1 MGIKVQKVGEQI
13 KLLEAVP
20 PGAFNFEGLRAEL
33 RLEMDALA
41 VSAGKL
47 LVEGIVSAEVD
58 AIAGVK
64 YSRTNEGVDRWGHQS
79 GYVIIGGQKVPVKR
93 PRLRTSGGNE
103 LPLES
108 YERFQDHEQR
118 TSAVLQ
124 RLIAGISCRSY
135 PKAVEEFSEGY
146 GISKSVVSREMIAAT
161 SEELRRLV
169 ERDLSAFEAVAILI
183 DGIHVGKT
191 LLIVALGVN
200 IDGTKQILGF
210 REGSSEN
217 ADVCVSLL
225 EDMVRRGLR
234 SEGRP
239 VLVIIDGSK
248 ALHAA
253 IDRFF
258 GAWAVVQR
266 CEIHK
271 RRNVLS
277 HLPEKYQSQFG
288 RKLSAAYKM
297 KTFDQAKSALTAVV
311 KELEF
316 LNHSAAASLLE
327 GLDETLTV
335 HALEL
340 PELLRT
346 TFASTNLI
354 ESAFSRA
361 RTATSNVKRWQN
373 SSQVQRWMAT
383 ALVQAEKGFRKV
395 RGYRAM
401 PILLNA
407 LNGIAKERGLAAE
420 EKIN

>member
-1 MGIKVQKVGEQI
+1 MGIKVHKAGEQI
-13 KLLEAVP
+13 KLLEVVSV
-20 PGAFNFEGLRAEL
+20 GEFNFEGLREEL
-33 RLEMDALA
+33 RLELDAFA

-47 LVEGIVSAEVD
+47 LVEGIMRAEVESV
-58 AIAGVK
+58 AGSK
-64 YSRTNEGVDRWGHQS
+64 YTRKTEGIDRWGHQP
-79 GYVIIGGQKVPVKR
+79 GYAIIGGQKVPVKR
-93 PRLRTSGGNE
+93 PRLRTSEGNE
-103 LPLES
+103 MGLES
-108 YERFQDHEQR
+108 YERFQDQQMR

-135 PKAVEEFSEGY
+135 PKTVESFSEGY
-146 GISKSVVSREMIAAT
+146 GISKSVINREAIAAT
-161 SEELRRLV
+161 SEELRQLV
-169 ERDLSAFEAVAILI
+169 ERDLSTFKIVAMLI
-183 DGIHVGKT
+183 DGIRVGQT
-191 LLIVALGVN
+191 LLIVALGVD
-200 IDGTKQILGF
+200 IAGTKQILGF
-210 REGSSEN
+210 REGSSET

-239 VLVIIDGSK
+239 LLVVIDGSK
-248 ALHAA
+248 ALRAA
-253 IDRFF
+253 VDRFF

-277 HLPEKYQSQFG
+277 HLSEKYQAHIG
-288 RKLSAAYKM
+288 RKLDAAYKM
-297 KTFDQAKSALTAVV
+297 KTFDQAKSALLAVV

-361 RTATSNVKRWQN
+361 RTVLRNVKRWKN
-373 SSQVQRWMAT
+373 SSQVQRWTAT
-383 ALVQAEKGFRKV
+383 ALVSAEKGFRKV
-395 RGYRAM
+395 RGYRTM
-401 PILLNA
+401 PVLLNA
-407 LNGIAKERGLAAE
+407 LVGIAKERGLAIN

>member
-1 MGIKVQKVGEQI
+1 MGIKVQKVGDQI

-64 YSRTNEGVDRWGHQS
+64 YSRKHEGIDRWGHQP
-79 GYVIIGGQKVPVKR
+79 GYAIIGGQKVPVKR
-93 PRLRTSGGNE
+93 PRLRTTEGNE

-108 YERFQDHEQR
+108 YERFQDHERR

-146 GISKSVVSREMIAAT
+146 GISKSVVSREMITAT

-169 ERDLSAFEAVAILI
+169 ERDLSTFEAVAILI

-253 IDRFF
+253 VDRFF

-407 LNGIAKERGLAAE
+407 LNGIAKERGLAVE